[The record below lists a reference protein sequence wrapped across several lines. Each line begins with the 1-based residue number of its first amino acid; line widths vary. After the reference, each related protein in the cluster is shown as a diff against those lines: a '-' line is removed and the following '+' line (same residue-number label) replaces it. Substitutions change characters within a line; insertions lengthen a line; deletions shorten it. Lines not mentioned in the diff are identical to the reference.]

1 MAEFVYSLTYDDYVV
16 FEKFKMKRNKT
27 SFFSYLM
34 CLFFIA
40 TGVYDAVVYKNSDM
54 IIISALIIFSVCAAT
69 LYSVKFAPKRRI
81 RKLLSLDS
89 AYLCRNRAV
98 IDDKAIEIRN
108 IPDKKQAGI
117 VMVYPYSV
125 MSAIYETQDYFY
137 FFIVTEVKIL
147 PKRVIP
153 AELFDY
159 VEKIIRKN
167 RNYLFIA

>member
-1 MAEFVYSLTYDDYVV
+1 MAEFVYSLTYDDYLG

-34 CLFFIA
+34 CLFFVA
-40 TGVYDAVVYKNSDM
+40 TGVYDVVIYKNLNM
-54 IIISALIIFSVCAAT
+54 IIIFAVMIFSVCAAT
-69 LYSVKFAPKRRI
+69 LHSVKIAPKKRV

-89 AYLCRNRAV
+89 AYLCQNRAV

-108 IPDKKQAGI
+108 IPQENQAGI
-117 VMVYPYSV
+117 VAVYPYSA
-125 MSAIYETQDYFY
+125 MSAIYETEDCFY
-137 FFIVTEVKIL
+137 FFIAAEVKIL

-159 VEKIIRKN
+159 VKKVIGKN
-167 RNYLFIA
+167 RNYLFIT